1 MIESE
6 FCNRTQTNP
15 ARALLNFHSGVV
27 ESVQYIAGDFR
38 LINIWIETIKNII
51 LGQAENLLSFKIL

>member
-27 ESVQYIAGDFR
+27 ESVQYIAGDFPFNKYLDR
-38 LINIWIETIKNII
+38 NYQKYHF
-51 LGQAENLLSFKIL
+51 GPGGKSFKF